1 MFRTVMVAV
10 DGSTFSEQALGWA
23 YLIGRAAS
31 AELHLVMVHEGRPPG
46 ERGFLF
52 ISEHV
57 DAQQRE
63 AEEEY
68 LAALV
73 EQASR
78 DSGLRVQ
85 SSLLTGVPATA
96 LTDAAARRGTDLLVL
111 STHGR
116 GGINRLWLGSVA
128 DQVVRRARVPVL
140 LVRPVD
146 EGGPATEE
154 PRMRRVLAAVDGSAP
169 SEAVL
174 HQSAALCALT
184 GAECTIIRVV
194 VPPTHIITSRIPDTA
209 ALVRQRTEEAAAE
222 AEEYLREIGGRGHWQ
237 PTATRTEVVIGN
249 DAAAAILRCAADEA
263 ADVIAV
269 GTSGHGGAARMILGS
284 VADKVI
290 RGSHTAVLVIPERA
304 LD

>member
-1 MFRTVMVAV
+1 MFRNVMIAV
-10 DGSTFSEQALGWA
+10 DGSAFSEQALGWA

-73 EQASR
+73 ERASR

-85 SSLLTGVPATA
+85 SSLLTGTPATT
-96 LTDAAARRGTDLLVL
+96 LTDAAARRGPNLLIL

-128 DQVVRRARVPVL
+128 DQVVRRARLPIL
-140 LVRPVD
+140 LVRPD
-146 EGGPATEE
+146 EDGPEAE
-154 PRMRRVLAAVDGSAP
+154 PRIRRVLAAVDGSPP
-169 SEAVL
+169 SGAVL

-184 GAECTIIRVV
+184 GAECTIMRVV

-249 DAAAAILRCAADEA
+249 DAATAILRCAADED

>member
-1 MFRTVMVAV
+1 MFRKVMIAV
-10 DGSTFSEQALGWA
+10 DGSAFSEQALGWA

-73 EQASR
+73 ERASR

-85 SSLLTGVPATA
+85 SSLLTGTPASA
-96 LTDAAARRGTDLLVL
+96 LTDAAARHGMDLLIL

-116 GGINRLWLGSVA
+116 GGVNRLWLGSVA
-128 DQVVRRARVPVL
+128 DQVVRRARLPVL
-140 LVRPVD
+140 LVRPD
-146 EGGPATEE
+146 EGGPQVD

-184 GAECTIIRVV
+184 GAECTIMRVV

-249 DAAAAILRCAADEA
+249 DAATAILRCAAAED

-290 RGSHTAVLVIPERA
+290 RGSHRAVLVIPERA